1 MTFLMADLLE
11 KAKLPTPGAE
21 RFRKGPTARVIHYN
35 NREYTITSLAHEV
48 KVNYGK
54 MKYALR
60 EHDYNA
66 EKAVNYLKKRKK
78 Q

>member
-1 MTFLMADLLE
+1 MKFLMADLLE
-11 KAKLPTPGAE
+11 KAKLPTPRAE
-21 RFRKGPTARVIHYN
+21 RFKKGPTARMIEYN
-35 NREYTITSLAHEV
+35 NRTYTIATLADEQ
-48 KVNYGK
+48 KVNYGQ